1 MKNIKFNKR
10 FVNLSNQY
18 KIIFLSSFFSFLLI
32 FLRLFFLQ
40 VINNETYKKMSDQNR
55 IRLIATEP
63 IRGKILDKNGNV
75 LVRSK
80 LNYSLIIKPQFVSE
94 NIWQKYKYSIA
105 NLLSLD
111 VEKLDLKYKNALKNK
126 KYSINLVNNL
136 SVDQIIKFKENQENF
151 FGIEILR
158 KVKRDYPYKT
168 LGAHAL
174 GYTSAITNSEF
185 KILSKKGYRL
195 NDLIGR
201 TGVEAAYEKYLRGEW
216 GGEMIEVNS
225 NDIVQKSLGVKPSKK
240 GEDVTLTID
249 LSLQKISEEVLKDKK
264 GGAVIVMDPRDGAI
278 RAIASKPT
286 FDLNF
291 FTKDFKPEKEYNDL
305 FYSKSKPLFSRAL
318 NAYDPGSVWKIV
330 TALAGMESGKFPPS
344 TQLQTFPCIV
354 YGSQCFR
361 EHNDEGFGTIGYEDA
376 LRVSS
381 NTFFYQ
387 IGDGVGVDE
396 INRISKILGFNKLS
410 GIEIGDQED
419 QGLIASSEW
428 AKKGRGWGKP
438 GETPW
443 LPEDIASM
451 SIGQF
456 VVQTTPIQIARAYAV
471 IANGGYL
478 VTPHLSKLGK
488 DNLRYKRPMKV
499 DIDPQHLQ
507 VIKNGLSKVVQSG
520 TGVSINYGSNNFPPI
535 SGKTGTAEDALGG
548 PDHAWFVCFAPS
560 ENSELLIVAF
570 AENTPG
576 GGSVHALP
584 MAKKILEEW
593 HKNNK
598 N

>member
-111 VEKLDLKYKNALKNK
+111 IEKLDLKYKNALKNK

-249 LSLQKISEEVLKDKK
+249 LSLQKISEDVLKDKK
-264 GGAVIVMDPRDGAI
+264 GGAVVVMDPRDGAI

>member
-80 LNYSLIIKPQFVSE
+80 LDYSLIIKPQFVSE

-111 VEKLDLKYKNALKNK
+111 IEKLDLKYKNALKNK

-136 SVDQIIKFKENQENF
+136 SVDQIIKFQENQENF

-185 KILSKKGYRL
+185 KILSKKGYRI

-240 GEDVTLTID
+240 GEDVILTID

-428 AKKGRGWGKP
+428 AKKGRGWGEP

>member
-1 MKNIKFNKR
+1 M
-10 FVNLSNQY
+10 
-18 KIIFLSSFFSFLLI
+18 SSFAFLLI

-40 VINNETYKKMSDQNR
+40 VINNQTFKKMSDQNR

-63 IRGKILDKNGNV
+63 IRGKILDKNGE
-75 LVRSK
+75 LLATSK
-80 LNYSLIIKPQFVSE
+80 LEYSLIIKPQFVTE
-94 NIWQKYKYSIA
+94 TKWQEYKYSLA
-105 NLLSLD
+105 NFLNLEI
-111 VEKLDLKYKNALKNK
+111 EKLDLKYYDGINNQ
-126 KYSINLVNNL
+126 KYSITLVDNL
-136 SVDQIIKFKENQENF
+136 SVEQIIKFKENEDNF
-151 FGIEILR
+151 LGIEILR

-168 LGAHAL
+168 LGAHAI
-174 GYTSAITNSEF
+174 GYTSAITNLEYE
-185 KILSKKGYRL
+185 ILSKKGYRL

-201 TGVEAAYEKYLRGEW
+201 TGVEAAYENYLRGDW
-216 GGEMIEVNS
+216 GGEMIEVNA
-225 NDIVQKSLGVKPSKK
+225 NGNVQKSLGIKPSKK
-240 GEDVTLTID
+240 GKDITLTID
-249 LSLQKISEEVLKDKK
+249 LSLQKVAEKVLQDKK

-286 FDLNF
+286 FNLNF
-291 FTKDFKPEKEYNDL
+291 FTKDFKPEKEYNEL
-305 FYSKSKPLFSRAL
+305 FFSDSKPLFNRAL

-330 TALAGMESGKFPPS
+330 TALAGMESGKFPPN
-344 TQLQTFPCIV
+344 TTLQTAPCLV

-361 EHNDEGFGTIGYEDA
+361 EHNDEGFGAIGYEDA

-387 IGDGVGVDE
+387 IGYGVGVDE
-396 INRISKILGFNKLS
+396 INRISKILGFTKLS

-419 QGLIASSEW
+419 RGLIASSKW
-428 AKKGRGWGKP
+428 AENGRGWGKP
-438 GETPW
+438 GKTPW
-443 LPEDIASM
+443 VPEDIASM

-456 VVQTTPIQIARAYAV
+456 VVQTTPMQIARAYAV

-478 VTPHLSKLGK
+478 VTPYLSKLGK
-488 DNLRYKRPMKV
+488 ENTSYKQPIKV
-499 DIDPQHLQ
+499 DIDPKHLQ

-520 TGVSINYGSNNFPPI
+520 TGVSMNYGSYNFPPI

-560 ENSELLIVAF
+560 DNSELLVVAF

-593 HKNNK
+593 HKINN
-598 N
+598 

>member
-1 MKNIKFNKR
+1 
-10 FVNLSNQY
+10 
-18 KIIFLSSFFSFLLI
+18 
-32 FLRLFFLQ
+32 
-40 VINNETYKKMSDQNR
+40 MSDQNR

-63 IRGKILDKNGNV
+63 IRGKILDKNGEV
-75 LVRSK
+75 LVSSK
-80 LNYSLIIKPQFVSE
+80 LEYSLLIKPQFVSE
-94 NIWQKYKYSIA
+94 TKWQKYKYYLA
-105 NLLSLD
+105 DLLNIK
-111 VEKLDLKYKNALKNK
+111 VEKLDLKYFNGVKNQ
-126 KYSINLVNNL
+126 KYSINLVDNL
-136 SVDQIIKFKENQENF
+136 SVEQIIKFKENEDKF
-151 FGIEILR
+151 LGIEILR

-174 GYTSAITNSEF
+174 GYTSAITNSEY

-201 TGVEAAYEKYLRGEW
+201 TGVEAAYENYLRGEW
-216 GGEMIEVNS
+216 GGEMIEVNA
-225 NDIVQKSLGVKPSKK
+225 NGMVQKSLGVKPSKK
-240 GEDVTLTID
+240 GKDIILTID
-249 LSLQKISEEVLKDKK
+249 LSLQKIAEEVLQDKK

-305 FYSKSKPLFSRAL
+305 FFGDSKPLFNRAL

-330 TALAGMESGKFPPS
+330 TALAGMESGKFPPK
-344 TQLQTFPCIV
+344 TILQTAPCIV
-354 YGSQCFR
+354 YGRQCFR
-361 EHNDEGFGTIGYEDA
+361 EHNDEGFGLIGYEDA

-387 IGDGVGVDE
+387 IGYGVGVDE
-396 INRISKILGFNKLS
+396 INRISKILGFTKLS

-419 QGLIASSEW
+419 RGLIASSKW
-428 AKKGRGWGKP
+428 AENGRGWGKP
-438 GETPW
+438 GKTPW
-443 LPEDIASM
+443 VPEDIASM

-456 VVQTTPIQIARAYAV
+456 VVQTTPMQIARAYAV

-478 VTPHLSKLGK
+478 VTPYLSKLGK
-488 DNLRYKRPMKV
+488 ENTSYKQPIKV
-499 DIDPQHLQ
+499 DIDPKHLQ
-507 VIKNGLSKVVQSG
+507 VIRNGLSKVVQSG
-520 TGVSINYGSNNFPPI
+520 TGVSMNYGSYNFPPI

-560 ENSELLIVAF
+560 ENSELLVVAF

-593 HKNNK
+593 HKINN
-598 N
+598 